1 MKLYA
6 KGGNQDPLLAE
17 IKAYA
22 NAAFARAA
30 AWGGKV
36 AVIGSGFVRGIPD
49 DMTQEEVEPQLAR
62 VLSICGEAAEK
73 YGLKA
78 VSEEVMDLLQ
88 TLTRMLVDD
97 KIVSVT
103 VQCADSC
110 KAKLAVGGKG
120 EIKITRSE
128 GWSISMSV

>member
-1 MKLYA
+1 MDNMMAVGIMAECPYCGQVISATL
-6 KGGNQDPLLAE
+6 QDGE
-17 IKAYA
+17 T
-22 NAAFARAA
+22 
-30 AWGGKV
+30 
-36 AVIGSGFVRGIPD
+36 S
-49 DMTQEEVEPQLAR
+49 T
-62 VLSICGEAAEK
+62 EAAIRLCDCVSARMHKRRMERLEQAKDTLQDTFGEEADEK

-103 VQCADSC
+103 VQCADNC

-128 GWSISMSV
+128 GWSISMSI

>member
-1 MKLYA
+1 MKAIGVMAECPYCGQVISATLQDGETSAEAAIRLCNCAHALRHKRRVERLEQAKDTLYDTF
-6 KGGNQDPLLAE
+6 GE
-17 IKAYA
+17 
-22 NAAFARAA
+22 
-30 AWGGKV
+30 
-36 AVIGSGFVRGIPD
+36 
-49 DMTQEEVEPQLAR
+49 
-62 VLSICGEAAEK
+62 EAAEK

-88 TLTRMLVDD
+88 TLARMLVDD

>member
-1 MKLYA
+1 MDNMEAIGVMAECPYCGQVISATLQDGETSTEAAIRLCDCNRARMHKRRMERLEQA
-6 KGGNQDPLLAE
+6 KDTLQATFGE
-17 IKAYA
+17 
-22 NAAFARAA
+22 
-30 AWGGKV
+30 
-36 AVIGSGFVRGIPD
+36 
-49 DMTQEEVEPQLAR
+49 
-62 VLSICGEAAEK
+62 EAAEK

-88 TLTRMLVDD
+88 TLARMLVDD

-110 KAKLAVGGKG
+110 KAKLAVGGKC